1 MTSSLRFCFSRRVL
15 CAFSIFKFTKLIMA
29 VLVAGLFFTEVPAAH
44 AVFGI
49 RAARSVIAARRA
61 KQAMAKK
68 SDSTA
73 PATETPAEKLQ
84 RLETESKGE

>member
-1 MTSSLRFCFSRRVL
+1 
-15 CAFSIFKFTKLIMA
+15 MA
-29 VLVAGLFFTEVPAAH
+29 RISKMIVAVFVAGLFFAETPSAH
-44 AVFGI
+44 AIFGI

-73 PATETPAEKLQ
+73 PATETSTEKLQ
-84 RLETESKGE
+84 QRLKTESTGE